1 MHGLSDKDKVRA
13 YFDLYQLN
21 QASKIFR
28 SLQFHRLRS
37 VGLIPWNRFGENLS
51 SPNCCVFYQGL
62 RSDHHWIRLGQD
74 FTVIHWEEMAA
85 LKNPLVFLRNSI
97 LQPLFG
103 PEEILIIRNPLE
115 ILCAFVKKFWVDI

>member
-1 MHGLSDKDKVRA
+1 MHGLSDRVRA
-13 YFDLYQLN
+13 YFDFSQLN

-85 LKNPLVFLRNSI
+85 LKNQLYFFKQLNSTTLVWPRRNLDNKKSLRNI
-97 LQPLFG
+97 MCICEKVLF
-103 PEEILIIRNPLE
+103 
-115 ILCAFVKKFWVDI
+115 